1 MSELFIEILSADI
14 PAGMQKGA
22 SDQFTKALLT
32 ALEEAE
38 IPFKE
43 GACHSTPR
51 RLIFTATDLPTTI
64 ADKVEEKKGPKVD
77 APEQALNG
85 FLRSNNLTQD
95 DLVQQETPKGV
106 FWFAKITKKGGQTHD
121 LLKEIIPAAMRE
133 INWPKSM
140 RWGET
145 AFRWARPL
153 RNIVALF
160 DGDVIDFTF
169 DLGGQEAPLVST
181 NRTVGHRFLSPG
193 EIEIQNYDDYKTK
206 MHSAYVMI
214 DRDERKKIIVEEA
227 TLMAKQSNGQLHKD
241 PALIEEIVGLIE
253 WPVMLKGA
261 FEKEFLEV
269 PQECLIKT
277 MKKDQ
282 KYIPIL
288 DKEGHL
294 THEFVIT
301 SNMVTQDQGKMII
314 AGNQKVLRA
323 RLSDARFFYEQDL
336 KKTLEDRIEQLN
348 EIKFH
353 ERLGS
358 VYSRVERLETLSET
372 IAKMIG
378 ANPAHAKRAARLS
391 KSDLVTGM
399 VGEFADL
406 QGIMGRYYALADG
419 EESAVAHAIEDHY
432 KPAGPEDTCPDKP
445 VSICVSLAE
454 KIDVLTGF
462 FAIDEKPTGSKDPFA
477 LRRAALGIIRL
488 VLENDLTIDLASLF
502 EDSQKAYASF
512 LQIENDT
519 LIDDLLGFIADRMK
533 VSLKDQGVRHD
544 LIDGVFSLGLDG
556 HLTRVVARVS
566 ALQNFLS
573 TEDGKNLVA
582 GYKRANNIVS
592 IEEKKDKTS
601 YSARVSPDLF
611 TQEEETKLYESLSQA
626 ETKIKPSLENE
637 KYEDVMSEMA
647 DLRAPIDNFF
657 DKVTVNDNDASLREN
672 RLNMLA
678 KIRSTLNQVAD
689 FSKVNDA

>member
-14 PAGMQKGA
+14 PASMQKA
-22 SDQFTKALLT
+22 ATEQFTKALLQ
-32 ALEEAE
+32 ALADSD
-38 IPFKE
+38 IPFSE

-51 RLIFTATDLPTTI
+51 RLIFTATDLPETI
-64 ADKVEEKKGPKVD
+64 ADKVEEKKGPKVG

-95 DLVQQETPKGV
+95 DIEEQETPKGT
-106 FWFAKITKKGGQTHD
+106 FWFAKTTVKGGATIER
-121 LLKEIIPAAMRE
+121 LKEIIPTAMRA

-160 DGDVIDFTF
+160 NGQVIEFTF
-169 DLGGQEAPLVST
+169 DLGGQEAPLTST
-181 NRTVGHRFLSPG
+181 NKTMGHRFLAPDELTITS
-193 EIEIQNYDDYKTK
+193 YDDYKTK
-206 MHSAYVMI
+206 MHTAYVMI
-214 DRDERKKIIVEEA
+214 DRDERKKIILEEA
-227 TLMAKQSNGQLHKD
+227 SLMAKQSGGHLHDD

-253 WPVMLKGA
+253 WPVMLKGS
-261 FEKEFLEV
+261 FDKEFLEV

-288 DKEGHL
+288 DKDGNL

-301 SNMVTQDQGKMII
+301 SNMVTEDQGKMII

-336 KKTLEDRIEQLN
+336 KKSLEDRIDQLN
-348 EIKFH
+348 DIKFH

-358 VYSRVERLETLSET
+358 VHARLSRLETLSET
-372 IAKMIG
+372 ISKMIG
-378 ANPAHAKRAARLS
+378 ADTKQAKRAATLS
-391 KSDLVTGM
+391 KSDLVTGI

-419 EESAVAHAIEDHY
+419 EDNAVAHAIEDHY
-432 KPAGPEDTCPDKP
+432 KPAGPEDTCPSES
-445 VSICVSLAE
+445 VSICLALAD

-488 VLENDLTIDLASLF
+488 VLENELSLDLKALF
-502 EDSQKAYASF
+502 EESSKAYASF
-512 LQIENDT
+512 LQITNDT
-519 LIDDLLGFIADRMK
+519 LLEDLLNFIADRMK
-533 VSLKDQGVRHD
+533 VSLKDQGVRYD

-556 HLTRVVARVS
+556 NLGRVVARVS
-566 ALQNFLS
+566 ALQSFLS

-592 IEEKKDKTS
+592 IEEKKDKIS
-601 YSARVSPDLF
+601 YESRVMPDLF
-611 TQEEETKLYESLSQA
+611 TQEEETKLYDSLSKA
-626 ETKIKPSLENE
+626 ETKIKPSLEKE
-637 KYEDVMSEMA
+637 DYENVMSEMA
-647 DLRAPIDNFF
+647 HLRAPIDAFF
-657 DKVTVNDNDASLREN
+657 DKVTVNDNDDSLREN